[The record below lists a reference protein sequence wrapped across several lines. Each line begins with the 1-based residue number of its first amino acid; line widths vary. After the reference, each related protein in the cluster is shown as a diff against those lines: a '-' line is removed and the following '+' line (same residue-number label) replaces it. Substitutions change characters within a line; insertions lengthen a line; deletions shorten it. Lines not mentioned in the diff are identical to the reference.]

1 MTQALA
7 APTEGSSVT
16 GKQGGSRS
24 VVKALIGRCG
34 TLVLNV
40 GTGILTART
49 LKPAGRGELAA
60 MILWPI
66 FLSGAFTLG
75 LPSSLLYTLR
85 QKRRPQKVLIAT
97 ALLLALGLSV
107 ITCVLGIVLLPHWL
121 THYPPTVVRAAQ
133 WFMLSTPATIIA
145 LVGRSVWE
153 ANGRFGTSSAILI
166 APPAFIVV
174 VLLVLL
180 GTHHMTPTTAATTYV
195 LSGIPPLIWIL
206 ISLRKDLTT
215 KLGEIGGATK
225 DLMSYGLRSYG
236 IDLCGSLSQYVDQA
250 LVLGM
255 LAPSD
260 MGTYTVA
267 LSLSRMV
274 NVVFTA
280 TASVVFPKAIDC
292 TPLRATQI
300 ALRALVGSLALAVPA
315 AVVLILASGFSL
327 RLLYGSE
334 YTVASSLFKLLLLEA
349 LLSGSISVMSQP
361 FMALGKPGTVTLL
374 QITGLA
380 TAAPLIWFLV
390 PRMGSKGACIAL
402 LGSACVR
409 AILLQVCYQRLF
421 AETISMRK
429 EAWTEA
435 RSLATTYGRLVK
447 AQFAGAE
454 TKAA

>member
-1 MTQALA
+1 MTHA
-7 APTEGSSVT
+7 TSVPIESAESA
-16 GKQGGSRS
+16 GKQAGSRS
-24 VVKALIGRCG
+24 VAKALIGRCG

-40 GTGILTART
+40 GTGILTARA

-85 QKRRPQKVLIAT
+85 LKRRPQKVSIAT
-97 ALLLALGLSV
+97 AMLLALGLSV
-107 ITCVLGIVLLPHWL
+107 ITSVLGIVLLPHWL
-121 THYPPTVVRAAQ
+121 IHYPATVVRAAQ

-153 ANGRFGTSSAILI
+153 ANGRFGTSSAILLT
-166 APPAFIVV
+166 PPAFI
-174 VLLVLL
+174 LLVLL
-180 GTHHMTPTTAATTYV
+180 GLLGMHHLTPIAAATTYV
-195 LSGIPPLIWIL
+195 LSGLPPVIWIVG
-206 ISLRKDLTT
+206 SLRKDLLT
-215 KLGEIGGATK
+215 KWSEIGGATR

-255 LAPSD
+255 LAPGD

-274 NVVFTA
+274 SVVFTA

-292 TPLRATQI
+292 SPLRATQI
-300 ALRALVGSLALAVPA
+300 ALRALVGSLTLALPA
-315 AVVLILASGFSL
+315 AVVLIVASGFSL

-334 YTVASSLFKLLLLEA
+334 YSVASSLLQILLLEA

-361 FMALGKPGTVTLL
+361 FMAMGKPGTVTLL
-374 QITGLA
+374 QIAGLA
-380 TAAPLIWFLV
+380 TAAPLIWLLV
-390 PRMGSKGACIAL
+390 PRMGSKGACVAL
-402 LGSACVR
+402 LGSAFVR

-421 AETISMRK
+421 AKTVSMRK

-435 RSLATTYGRLVK
+435 RSLALNYGRRVRTQLLPT
-447 AQFAGAE
+447 E
-454 TKAA
+454 TRVA